1 MSRFADIVMF
11 VVLAVFWGLSFPA
24 ISVGLDFVPPLF
36 FAALRYDVAAVILLG
51 YAVFLMDKEAWLPDE
66 PENIVA
72 VVGGGVFLVA
82 GNGLLFVGQQTVPSG
97 VAAILQALVP
107 VATALWA
114 VVLLDERL
122 STLGTVGVVIG
133 FLGIALVV
141 QPEPSNLFG
150 GDTVGRLIIVG
161 QVISVALGGVIIQYA
176 EPTIGRVP
184 LTGWAM
190 LVGSVLLHLFS
201 FVIGETPTADI
212 VAPTAVVAVVYLGVF
227 STALAFFIYF
237 TILAKNGAFEASLV
251 AYAVPL
257 VATTVSV
264 VFLDESITVSA
275 LVGFGL
281 VAVGFGF
288 LKRDAVVD
296 LLRTQAAETG

>member
-1 MSRFADIVMF
+1 MF
-11 VVLAVFWGLSFPA
+11 VVLSVFWGLSFPA

-51 YAVFLMDKEAWLPDE
+51 YAFFRTDPGAWLPNE
-66 PENIVA
+66 PENLVA

-97 VAAILQALVP
+97 VAAILQALIP
-107 VATALWA
+107 VVTALWA

-122 STLGTVGVVIG
+122 SAVGTVGVVVG

-141 QPEPSNLFG
+141 QPDPSNILE

-161 QVISVALGGVIIQYA
+161 QVVSVALGGVIIQRA
-176 EPTIGRVP
+176 GPTIGRVP

-190 LVGSVLLHLFS
+190 LVGAVLLHVLS
-201 FVIGETPTADI
+201 VGTGEAPTPDV

-237 TILAKNGAFEASLV
+237 TILAERGAFEASLV
-251 AYAVPL
+251 SYAVPV

-264 VFLDESITVSA
+264 LFLDESITASA
-275 LVGFGL
+275 IVGFGL
-281 VAVGFGF
+281 VAVGFAL

-296 LLRTQAAETG
+296 FLRTRSVEPS